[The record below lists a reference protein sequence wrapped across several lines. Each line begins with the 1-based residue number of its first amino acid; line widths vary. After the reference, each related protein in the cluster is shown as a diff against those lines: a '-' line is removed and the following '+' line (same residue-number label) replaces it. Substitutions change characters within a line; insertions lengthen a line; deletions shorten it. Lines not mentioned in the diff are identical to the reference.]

1 MLDGNTTVVG
11 VIPARWASTRL
22 PGKSLVEIAGKPLVL
37 HVLDRVRLARRLDDV
52 VVATDDERIRSVVE
66 AAGGKAVMTR
76 VDHPS
81 GTDRVAEAVAGNAAA
96 VIINIQGDEPL
107 VDPDLIDRL
116 AAVML
121 ANPEWDMGTAAA
133 PILELDDLH
142 APSVVKVVT
151 GLDGRAL
158 YFSRAPIPYARDG
171 FPNDPSQLYR
181 RHIGIYAY
189 RRAFLDKI
197 VAAPPTPL
205 EETEKLEQL
214 RALAL
219 GARMVVIE
227 TNDIGIGVD
236 TPEDVETVERLLAS
250 LTLPSA

>member
-37 HVLDRVRLARRLDDV
+37 HVLDRVRLARRLDEV

-76 VDHPS
+76 ADHPS

-121 ANPEWDMGTAAA
+121 ENPEWDMGTAAA
-133 PILELDDLH
+133 PILKLDDLH

-171 FPNDPSQLYR
+171 FPMDPSQLYR

-189 RRAFLDKI
+189 RRAFLDQI

-219 GARMVVIE
+219 GARMIVIE
-227 TNDIGIGVD
+227 TNDIAVGVD
-236 TPEDVETVERLLAS
+236 TPEDVKTVERLLA
-250 LTLPSA
+250 AR